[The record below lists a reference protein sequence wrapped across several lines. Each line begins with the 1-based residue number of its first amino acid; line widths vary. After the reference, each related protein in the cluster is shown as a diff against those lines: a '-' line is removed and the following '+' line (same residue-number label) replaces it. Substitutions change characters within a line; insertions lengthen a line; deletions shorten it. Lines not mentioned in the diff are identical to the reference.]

1 MKKSMIGAAVATLLI
16 GSAAS
21 ASTSPTNYSGHELA
35 KQATITLDQAR
46 DAALKARPGQITDQ
60 ELEKEGGGS
69 GLRYSFDI
77 VSKGKTIEVG
87 IDAMTGKVLEN
98 GAESAAKESK
108 EEAGE
113 AKPKH

>member
-1 MKKSMIGAAVATLLI
+1 MNKLMIGAAVAALLM

-21 ASTSPTNYSGHELA
+21 ASTSSTDYSGHELA

-46 DAALKARPGQITDQ
+46 AAALKARPGRITDQ

-69 GLRYSFDI
+69 GLRYSFDV
-77 VSKGKTIEVG
+77 VSEGKTLEVG

-108 EEAGE
+108 EEAEE
-113 AKPKH
+113 AKAKH